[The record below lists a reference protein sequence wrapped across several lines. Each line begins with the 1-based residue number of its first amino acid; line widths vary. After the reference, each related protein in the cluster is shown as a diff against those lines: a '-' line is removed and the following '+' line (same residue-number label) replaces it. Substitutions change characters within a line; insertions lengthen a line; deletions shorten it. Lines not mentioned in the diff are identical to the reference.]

1 VLDAEAH
8 RLAPVPIGLINGT
21 TYRGGARPPLDPFA
35 VLAALRRL
43 LEDRGVPD
51 GELVSM
57 TGPPWSGT
65 DCDLSGDLAALPRGR
80 PVVLRESGRI
90 TTTGVPVP
98 QEPADGQPASA
109 QGDQHAL
116 VEISGQ
122 PLPGEPFPGEP
133 FPAHLVIESLPART
147 DTSAVAAEIASRAE
161 RRQWHGPHADGSITE
176 SSTRYPTR
184 LAGIG
189 QWRPTAE
196 RQFEGFFEKF
206 AFPAAQQKPTAWV
219 RVEFTATL
227 NDTAT
232 EYTADAR
239 GVFMTMDR
247 EVRNTIPTTVNARR
261 LPWTL

>member
-1 VLDAEAH
+1 MTPVETVVQH
-8 RLAPVPIGLINGT
+8 RPV
-21 TYRGGARPPLDPFA
+21 GAWYSAIVF
-35 VLAALRRL
+35 
-43 LEDRGVPD
+43 PD
-51 GELVSM
+51 GAVERSIMLY
-57 TGPPWSGT
+57 
-65 DCDLSGDLAALPRGR
+65 
-80 PVVLRESGRI
+80 
-90 TTTGVPVP
+90 
-98 QEPADGQPASA
+98 GQ
-109 QGDQHAL
+109 
-116 VEISGQ
+116 
-122 PLPGEPFPGEP
+122 
-133 FPAHLVIESLPART
+133 
-147 DTSAVAAEIASRAE
+147 
-161 RRQWHGPHADGSITE
+161 DGSITE

-206 AFPAAQQKPTAWV
+206 AFPAGQQKPTAWV